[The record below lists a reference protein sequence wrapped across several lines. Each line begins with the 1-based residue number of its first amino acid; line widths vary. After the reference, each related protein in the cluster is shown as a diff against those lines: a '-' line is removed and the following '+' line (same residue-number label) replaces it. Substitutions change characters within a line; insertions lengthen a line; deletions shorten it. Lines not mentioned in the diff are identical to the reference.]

1 MRTNQGIV
9 AIIAIAFLATGCS
22 GDKSAAAPVKEVCSL
37 LSGDA
42 VAKVTAKQVT
52 SKPGPEQN
60 AAANGGKAK
69 SCVYSADGKDVGAL
83 AVTRYEGNTVKP
95 AEMIAAIKAKKPG
108 AVEVAG
114 IGEGAVYYVDAGK
127 AATLAGAKVVQG
139 VPMLVSYA
147 GPAKMTQEM
156 MIPLVKQAVD
166 AS

>member
-9 AIIAIAFLATGCS
+9 AIIAIAFLAAGCS

-83 AVTRYEGNTVKP
+83 AVTRYEGNKVKP
-95 AEMIAAIKAKKPG
+95 AEMIAAIKGKKPG

-127 AATLAGAKVVQG
+127 SATLAGAKVVQG
-139 VPMLVSYA
+139 VPTLVSYA

-166 AS
+166 AT

>member
-60 AAANGGKAK
+60 AAANGGK
-69 SCVYSADGKDVGAL
+69 DVHVGSS
-83 AVTRYEGNTVKP
+83 G
-95 AEMIAAIKAKKPG
+95 
-108 AVEVAG
+108 
-114 IGEGAVYYVDAGK
+114 
-127 AATLAGAKVVQG
+127 LAGEVRISHRFLISPVQIRCKTST
-139 VPMLVSYA
+139 P
-147 GPAKMTQEM
+147 E
-156 MIPLVKQAVD
+156 
-166 AS
+166 